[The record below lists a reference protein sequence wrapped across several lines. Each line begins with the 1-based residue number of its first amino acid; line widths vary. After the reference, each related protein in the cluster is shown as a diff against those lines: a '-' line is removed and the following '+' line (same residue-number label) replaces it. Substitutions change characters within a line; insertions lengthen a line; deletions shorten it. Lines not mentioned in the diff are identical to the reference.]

1 MGHSGA
7 HHPIRRE
14 WAKKIVVDSCILC
27 PNQEKKE
34 LCYLFCQNHRKHLPR
49 HRAIPLSIRIR
60 HPHLTTKLQ
69 SGPVMSDPGNA
80 RELESSEKVLQ
91 MWGTLIPYK
100 PFHFVQ
106 HKDMPQ
112 NCLSSAEWLSCLDL
126 QSPEGKTNTMTT
138 TVTPAEHKAWFSTMD
153 RERETEKGAKFH
165 LLGSDFSHGSWRLK
179 SPQMGRGVGGEWRG
193 MVWRVAHQWFQ
204 MGFAEIHHMLLN
216 ELCSKL
222 HCTEV
227 NLDVNIV

>member
-69 SGPVMSDPGNA
+69 SGPVMSEPGNA

-153 RERETEKGAKFH
+153 RERERDREGGQIPSPGIRFQPWFLEVKKSTDGERSGW
-165 LLGSDFSHGSWRLK
+165 GVEGHG
-179 SPQMGRGVGGEWRG
+179 VEGGPP
-193 MVWRVAHQWFQ
+193 MV
-204 MGFAEIHHMLLN
+204 
-216 ELCSKL
+216 
-222 HCTEV
+222 
-227 NLDVNIV
+227 LDGICRDPPHASQ